1 MREDA
6 GRPGGGAR
14 GEEGPGLAGEL
25 RSWGALAPAL
35 APSWRA
41 GVQQKGRGKEAQ
53 AWRENSAPGENY
65 APASA
70 PASTSRFRTDLRKK
84 KADFPP
90 RGSGGRKWGFFGL
103 ALCRPFWSWGR
114 GATPRWADGSGMGR
128 NSSWAVPHPPANRG
142 TAPTCPP

>member
-25 RSWGALAPAL
+25 LSWGALAPAL

-70 PASTSRFRTDLRKK
+70 PTSTSRFRTDLRQKK
-84 KADFPP
+84 KKVDLPP

-103 ALCRPFWSWGR
+103 ALCRTELGL
-114 GATPRWADGSGMGR
+114 G
-128 NSSWAVPHPPANRG
+128 
-142 TAPTCPP
+142 